1 MSGSHYSCYVEL
13 GTNKAYNGVG
23 GLLLPQLS
31 LEAVEYPTQSL
42 QQTKRKTIAQTA
54 MINLMKNKFINKKLD
69 KYLIMC
75 YYRKEDK
82 EKLAGVRGLANLSI
96 GECIEGKTP
105 EPARCQLPARRDKAK

>member
-75 YYRKEDK
+75 YYRRVQVMNRLMFG
-82 EKLAGVRGLANLSI
+82 EKGFRMGLL
-96 GECIEGKTP
+96 GK
-105 EPARCQLPARRDKAK
+105 